1 MIGGIGHI
9 NIVVIDLQAAANFF
23 VKNFGFTAGQ
33 PKKLTGAWVDQ
44 LTGYTNAVAVYIPMI
59 PPQGPTG
66 TAFELL
72 TYLNPSSPPPA
83 PPPPL
88 NVQGFRH
95 VGFNVADIDGMVAQL
110 KAQGIQFFSDV
121 VTVTE
126 MNLKTVYFYGP
137 ENIILQLTQ
146 SLAPGGSGE
155 A

>member
-9 NIVVIDLQAAANFF
+9 NIVVEDLQAAADFF
-23 VKNFGFTAGQ
+23 VKNFAFTAG
-33 PKKLTGAWVDQ
+33 PAKKLTGAWVDQ
-44 LTGYTNAVAVYIPMI
+44 LTGYTNAAAVYIPMI
-59 PPQGPTG
+59 PPQGSSG

-72 TYLNPSSPPPA
+72 TYLNPKSPPPA

-110 KAQGIQFFSDV
+110 KAQGVQFFSDV

-126 MNLKTVYFYGP
+126 MNVKTVYFYGP
-137 ENIILQLTQ
+137 EQIILQLTQ
-146 SLAPGGSGE
+146 SLVPGGGGE